1 MTADGE
7 ANDPVIE
14 NNRARFVVGVTGPR
28 PLLHVTNTPGG
39 GLTTLLR
46 DAGLDVTA
54 VAPDELE
61 AGAIQ
66 LANASGVILENVAA
80 ADVPAGWTDDL
91 AGLVEDTGTGLWMT
105 GGRQGFGPG
114 GWFGSAIDPLLPVS
128 MELRQEHRKLALA
141 IVVALDRSGSMA
153 ATVAG
158 GKQKMD
164 LANLGTAQVLELLSP
179 MDEMGVIAV
188 DSSAH
193 TIADLAPV
201 ADKAKLRNDILRIES
216 MGGGIYVFQA
226 LQASAEML
234 ADAKA
239 GTRHIVLF
247 ADAADAEEPGAYVA
261 LLAQCRAANI
271 TCSVIGLGRDT
282 DSDAAFLRDVAAKGG
297 GRIFFTEDARKLP
310 ALFAQDTFAVARSA
324 FVDEPTPLSA
334 TAALAPLLGASAPP
348 PGPPDAGGFGL
359 TYLRPE
365 ATPAI
370 LTADEF
376 RAPFVATWSAGLG
389 RAAAFTGEADG
400 ETTGSLRGWPAY
412 GDLLASLARFT
423 AGADEAAAGPPGS
436 LARQRVTDGE
446 LNVELLLDPTAP
458 PPQAEVLAR
467 VVVSRPGQPPR
478 RLRVP
483 LRYAEPDRLVATVP
497 LAAED
502 TAVAAI
508 DFGDGSAAPLPPA
521 RLLYDPEYA
530 PADDAAR
537 GPATLAALTRVT
549 GGVRRADLGTLWDDL
564 PAVPRTV
571 PLAWPVWLLSAA
583 VLLVE
588 VLERRTGWLSAPGE
602 GRGGGGG
609 GGGGGDTAGGGPV
622 APPAKPVTPAAS
634 APPPPTAPTGIGSAF
649 DAASRRGRDR
659 LS

>member
-1 MTADGE
+1 
-7 ANDPVIE
+7 
-14 NNRARFVVGVTGPR
+14 
-28 PLLHVTNTPGG
+28 
-39 GLTTLLR
+39 
-46 DAGLDVTA
+46 
-54 VAPDELE
+54 
-61 AGAIQ
+61 
-66 LANASGVILENVAA
+66 
-80 ADVPAGWTDDL
+80 
-91 AGLVEDTGTGLWMT
+91 
-105 GGRQGFGPG
+105 
-114 GWFGSAIDPLLPVS
+114 
-128 MELRQEHRKLALA
+128 
-141 IVVALDRSGSMA
+141 
-153 ATVAG
+153 
-158 GKQKMD
+158 
-164 LANLGTAQVLELLSP
+164 

-423 AGADEAAAGPPGS
+423 AGDSSGSRGGAPAVGPPGS

-483 LRYAEPDRLVATVP
+483 LRYAEPDRLVATIP

-502 TAVAAI
+502 TAVAAV

-530 PADDAAR
+530 PAQDTAH

-571 PLAWPVWLLSAA
+571 PLAWLVWLLSAA
-583 VLLVE
+583 VLLLE
-588 VLERRTGWLSAPGE
+588 ILERRTGWLSDRTSDAGAARGDPAAT
-602 GRGGGGG
+602 RGGK
-609 GGGGGDTAGGGPV
+609 TAPSPKPTAAAAGRD
-622 APPAKPVTPAAS
+622 APS
-634 APPPPTAPTGIGSAF
+634 APAPSGPSEPATGLGSAF
-649 DAASRRGRDR
+649 DAASKRGRDR
-659 LS
+659 LG